1 MFERFSTNARGV
13 VIQAQEEA
21 RQLQHNY
28 IGTEHILLGL
38 FTAPTSIAAQAL
50 RQLGVTAPAVREA
63 IEAEVGRG
71 KEAPSGHIPFT
82 KRAKKILELAL
93 REALQLKHNYIGT
106 EHILLA
112 VDREGEGL
120 AAKILAQQVNELRN
134 IRATVMDL
142 LGAGPREHLAGE
154 SARRTTAAEEVVT
167 AAQALAG
174 GAPMGSH
181 HLLEALIRAEG
192 SLAAKVLS
200 DLGIDPATVAA
211 KVDELDTENTTDAT
225 PEETA
230 ARKMELRLV
239 RAGAPPAETGGQG
252 SETEGT
258 LGENAGGAEGP
269 DDVKAGRAKGPGGV
283 RASGTE
289 EPGGM
294 KPGGTEGPDGA
305 KAGHAEAPSGIKAS
319 ETEGPSGVKAG
330 HAEGPSGVKSGRA
343 EGAGDEVHLVF
354 RDQATIDLAKAVAEL
369 VDGPIT
375 GAGPV
380 AGKFVP
386 LWTATNELLMS
397 ILQSVREEPSQDA
410 GDRGK
415 AALLVRRVLHDR
427 LRRRGRA
434 AG

>member
-1 MFERFSTNARGV
+1 MFERFTTNARGV

-21 RQLQHNY
+21 RQLQHDY

-38 FTAPTSIAAQAL
+38 FATPTSIAAQAL

-63 IEAEVGRG
+63 IEVEVGRG

-82 KRAKKILELAL
+82 KRAKKVLELAL

-112 VDREGEGL
+112 VEREGEGL
-120 AAKILAQQVNELRN
+120 AAKILAEQVNELRS
-134 IRATVMDL
+134 IRSTVLDL
-142 LGAGPREHLAGE
+142 LSSGGKEHLGGE
-154 SARRTTAAEEVVT
+154 TSRRTTAAEEVVT

-200 DLGIDPATVAA
+200 DLGIDPAAVAA
-211 KVDELDTENTTDAT
+211 KVDELDTEDTTDAT

-239 RAGAPPAETGGQG
+239 RAGTTGTTAAE
-252 SETEGT
+252 
-258 LGENAGGAEGP
+258 AES
-269 DDVKAGRAKGPGGV
+269 RPG
-283 RASGTE
+283 E
-289 EPGGM
+289 EPGGENTGENATEAAGRKAGEAPGRKAGEIAGGTAGGASGAEG
-294 KPGGTEGPDGA
+294 KPGE
-305 KAGHAEAPSGIKAS
+305 KAGREAGSG
-319 ETEGPSGVKAG
+319 GGRSGGAD
-330 HAEGPSGVKSGRA
+330 
-343 EGAGDEVHLVF
+343 EGAGDEVHLIF

-375 GAGPV
+375 GTGPV

-386 LWTATNELLMS
+386 LWNATNELLLS
-397 ILQSVREEPSQDA
+397 ILKSLQTEPSEE
-410 GDRGK
+410 GSGGERGK
-415 AALLVRRVLHDR
+415 AAVLVRRVLHDR
-427 LRRRGRA
+427 LRRRGGRA
-434 AG
+434 G

>member
-1 MFERFSTNARGV
+1 
-13 VIQAQEEA
+13 
-21 RQLQHNY
+21 
-28 IGTEHILLGL
+28 
-38 FTAPTSIAAQAL
+38 
-50 RQLGVTAPAVREA
+50 
-63 IEAEVGRG
+63 
-71 KEAPSGHIPFT
+71 
-82 KRAKKILELAL
+82 
-93 REALQLKHNYIGT
+93 
-106 EHILLA
+106 
-112 VDREGEGL
+112 
-120 AAKILAQQVNELRN
+120 
-134 IRATVMDL
+134 MDL

-154 SARRTTAAEEVVT
+154 SARRTSAAEEVVT

-239 RAGAPPAETGGQG
+239 RAGAPPAESGGQG
-252 SETEGT
+252 GETDAGTEGRAAKTTGDAAGEAGGT
-258 LGENAGGAEGP
+258 LGENAGGA
-269 DDVKAGRAKGPGGV
+269 KGPGV
-283 RASGTE
+283 KASGTE
-289 EPGGM
+289 EPSGM
-294 KPGGTEGPDGA
+294 KASGTEGTDGV

-319 ETEGPSGVKAG
+319 ETEGTSGVKTSGTEGTSGVKAG
-330 HAEGPSGVKSGRA
+330 RA
-343 EGAGDEVHLVF
+343 ESAGDEVHLVF